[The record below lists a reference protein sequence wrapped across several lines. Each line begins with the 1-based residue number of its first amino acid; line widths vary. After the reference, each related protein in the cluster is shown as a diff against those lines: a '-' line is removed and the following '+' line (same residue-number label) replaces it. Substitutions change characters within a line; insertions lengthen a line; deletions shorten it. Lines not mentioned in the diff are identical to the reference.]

1 MSRIECWSLIPLCM
15 ARTLSPPSVSCYSQ
29 FLKTAQYGEV
39 RYFDQLSM
47 DQQKVSSP
55 NLAEKDCIK
64 FMTRD
69 QNVIL
74 CKYLGCPLHWTQDT
88 LN

>member
-1 MSRIECWSLIPLCM
+1 MLIIDTIVSGTHPFPSLSEL
-15 ARTLSPPSVSCYSQ
+15 LSQ